1 VTLARLHQVRQEL
14 TQASTNTKI
23 VDVMMQYQFTQG
35 GKFAKEYH
43 QLFGEK
49 PSETL
54 KKSSPFVGGAS
65 PLENRPKSQLW
76 QQIDDTTADR
86 VGGGLVPAKQ
96 VSSTLPASGG
106 LFAGLRHLFASKV
119 FQP

>member
-1 VTLARLHQVRQEL
+1 VTLARLHRVRQEL

-54 KKSSPFVGGAS
+54 KRSSQLVGGAS
-65 PLENRPKSQLW
+65 LLENRAQAQLW
-76 QQIDDTTADR
+76 HQLDDTTADR
-86 VGGGLVPAKQ
+86 VGGGLFATKE
-96 VSSTLPASGG
+96 VSSTVPASLG
-106 LFAGLRHLFASKV
+106 LLAGLRHLFVGKV
-119 FQP
+119 FQY